1 MNQQRYKDIKKIIIS
16 FLSDD
21 IKRMGLNINE
31 VDDKINI
38 LESGLIDYFRFIDL
52 LAMIDNE
59 LVVEINLNNLDQ
71 ENFGSLFSLIN
82 FIVDEEKNNDFI

>member
-21 IKRMGLNINE
+21 INRMGLNINE
-31 VDDKINI
+31 LDDKINI
-38 LESGLIDYFRFIDL
+38 LESGLIDSFRFIDL

-59 LVVEINLNNLDQ
+59 LGVEINLNNLDQ
-71 ENFGSLFSLIN
+71 ENFGSLFSLIK
-82 FIVDEEKNNDFI
+82 FIVDEEKKS

>member
-21 IKRMGLNINE
+21 INRMGLNINE
-31 VDDKINI
+31 LDDKINI
-38 LESGLIDYFRFIDL
+38 LESGLIDSFRFIDL

-59 LVVEINLNNLDQ
+59 LGVEINLNNLDQ
-71 ENFGSLFSLIN
+71 ENFGSLFSLIK
-82 FIVDEEKNNDFI
+82 FIVDEEKNHDFT

>member
-38 LESGLIDYFRFIDL
+38 LESGLIDSFRFIDL

-59 LVVEINLNNLDQ
+59 LGVEINLNNLDQ